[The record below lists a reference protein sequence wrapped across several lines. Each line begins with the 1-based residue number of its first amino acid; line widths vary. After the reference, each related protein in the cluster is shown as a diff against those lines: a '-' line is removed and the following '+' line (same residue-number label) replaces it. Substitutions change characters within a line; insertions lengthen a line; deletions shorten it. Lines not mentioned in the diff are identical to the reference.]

1 MARRASLIPCAFL
14 LKQRIGFL
22 APLSFSLWLLF
33 SGPST
38 SAQVLLSDPVSE
50 DKELPGT
57 FSLRDSGIPFEAYAD
72 FQRGLQQL
80 EKQDPTRGEKFLK
93 KAVEKYPAYYEAYYH
108 IGVAQKR
115 LGQNDQA
122 AASFRKAIELSGGK
136 YVLADYA
143 YALLLCKQGKA
154 IEAERVVHEA
164 LALNQNKPVGEVVL
178 GTVLMCLHRVEEAE
192 TSARDALSQDAAAYD
207 AYLILASVHSERSD
221 YSAEVQDLDSFLAL
235 EPDGARADQ
244 VRGMR
249 NSAES
254 LANRTASK

>member
-1 MARRASLIPCAFL
+1 MARRSFLIRCAFL
-14 LKQRIGFL
+14 IKQRIGLL
-22 APLSFSLWLLF
+22 ASVSLAFCLF
-33 SGPST
+33 SSVPSA
-38 SAQVLLSDPVSE
+38 SAQVLLSDPVTE
-50 DKELPGT
+50 DKELEGT
-57 FSLRDSGIPFEAYAD
+57 FSLRDSHIPFEAYAD
-72 FQRGLQQL
+72 FQRGLLQL
-80 EKQDPTRGEKFLK
+80 EKHDPARGEKYFK
-93 KAVEKYPAYYEAYYH
+93 KAVELYPAYYEAHYH
-108 IGVAQKR
+108 LGLAQKR
-115 LGQNDQA
+115 LGQSDEA
-122 AASFRKAIELSGGK
+122 AASFLKAIELSGGK

-154 IEAERVVHEA
+154 IEAERIIQEA
-164 LALNQNKPVGEVVL
+164 LVLNQNKPVGEVVF

-192 TSARDALSQDAAAYD
+192 KSARQALSLDPAAYD

-254 LANRTASK
+254 LANHTASK

>member
-1 MARRASLIPCAFL
+1 MARRSFLIRCAFL
-14 LKQRIGFL
+14 LKRRIGLL
-22 APLSFSLWLLF
+22 ASLSFSLCLF
-33 SGPST
+33 SCIPPA

-50 DKELPGT
+50 DKALQGT
-57 FSLRDSGIPFEAYAD
+57 FSLRDSRIPFEAYAD

-80 EKQDPTRGEKFLK
+80 EKQDPARGEKFFK

-108 IGVAQKR
+108 MAVAQKR
-115 LGQNDQA
+115 LGQNEEA
-122 AASFRKAIELSGGK
+122 AASFRKAIELSDGK
-136 YVLADYA
+136 YVLADYG

-154 IEAERVVHEA
+154 TEAERIVREA
-164 LALNQNKPVGEVVL
+164 LSLKQSRPVGEVVL
-178 GTVLMCLHRVEEAE
+178 GTVLMCLHRVGEAE
-192 TSARDALSQDAAAYD
+192 TSAREALSLDPAAYD

-249 NSAES
+249 NGAES
-254 LANRTASK
+254 LANRSASK

>member
-1 MARRASLIPCAFL
+1 MARRSLLIRCAFL
-14 LKQRIGFL
+14 LKPRIGLF
-22 APLSFSLWLLF
+22 ASLSFAPCLLF
-33 SGPST
+33 CVPSA
-38 SAQVLLSDPVSE
+38 SAQVLLSDPVFE
-50 DKELPGT
+50 DKALQGT
-57 FSLRDSGIPFEAYAD
+57 FSLRDSRIPFEAYAD

-80 EKQDPTRGEKFLK
+80 EKLDPARGEKYFK
-93 KAVEKYPAYYEAYYH
+93 KAVELYPAYYEAYYH

-122 AASFRKAIELSGGK
+122 ADSFRKAIELSGGK

-154 IEAERVVHEA
+154 TEAERIIREA
-164 LALNQNKPVGEVVL
+164 LSLNQIRPVGEVVL
-178 GTVLMCLHRVEEAE
+178 GTVLMCLHRVGEAE
-192 TSARDALSQDAAAYD
+192 TSAREALSLDPAAYD